1 MDAHESES
9 FELSR
14 AYLRPTTYYQPGKV
28 DMLHP
33 LGNAVASGRLGLDEP
48 LLVMEVNGTLIAF
61 LTLQL
66 VYHHVMQGEYDG
78 QPWMV
83 SFCSVCNGGG
93 IFARGGWTGL

>member
-33 LGNAVASGRLGLDEP
+33 LGGCRGF
-48 LLVMEVNGTLIAF
+48 GTVGA
-61 LTLQL
+61 
-66 VYHHVMQGEYDG
+66 G
-78 QPWMV
+78 
-83 SFCSVCNGGG
+83 
-93 IFARGGWTGL
+93 